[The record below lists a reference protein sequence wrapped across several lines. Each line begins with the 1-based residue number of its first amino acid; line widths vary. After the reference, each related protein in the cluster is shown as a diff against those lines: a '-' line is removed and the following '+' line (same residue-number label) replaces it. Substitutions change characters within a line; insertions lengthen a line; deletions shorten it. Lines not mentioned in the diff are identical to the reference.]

1 MKTILFKYF
10 NLNLLLCLLIFTKV
24 LSAPCSYVENAG
36 EATKTT
42 DANFLKDL
50 SGDEAKQKCFSLSD
64 SDVQDG
70 KCCFDNNECV
80 TDNTGD
86 TTKECP
92 VETNVDNNCGLAGI
106 YQPLTSSTCTDIS
119 LVQGYCCFVKLKN
132 NMGTSCIRTKELNKE
147 KNTPTEQMSKYI
159 FSFNHNYEIESVVCK
174 GFNLKRYWLI
184 FVFVAI
190 TLF

>member
-1 MKTILFKYF
+1 MKTILFKCF
-10 NLNLLLCLLIFTKV
+10 NLNLLLVLLIFTKV

-70 KCCFDNNECV
+70 KCCFDNNEC
-80 TDNTGD
+80 TIDQ
-86 TTKECP
+86 TKECP
-92 VETNVDNNCGLAGI
+92 VETKVDNNCGLAGI

-159 FSFNHNYEIESVVCK
+159 FSFIQNYEIESVVCK
-174 GFNLKRYWLI
+174 GFNLKRYWVI

-190 TLF
+190 ILF